1 MTTDVFGMS
10 IAVHSH
16 DWSTLTDAFG
26 AHGVSSER

>member
-1 MTTDVFGMS
+1 MTTEVFGMS

-26 AHGVSSER
+26 AHPER